1 MKMNRLCL
9 LVGAAAI
16 AGCAYA
22 QDTTLNRNVTVER
35 DFQPV
40 VQQAGKIATK
50 PQAVETTFPPAEVH
64 YSDYVASVSP
74 DFNINPLLSQPTRF
88 STPQTYNGLV
98 RGGIGHTNTLFD
110 FAYHLDDQKN
120 SILDVYANHRAEWG
134 RRTNSRTQ
142 VGFDFRHPFTT
153 AELYFG
159 VRGANRFYTRY
170 GRYYDG
176 DKGLTID
183 HFKDF
188 ESVDKQTIWN
198 VDAFVGVRSTKMSDI
213 QYKAQVGYT
222 LFAMPKEV
230 SEHQLRTTANVDWH
244 SNEHHV
250 GGNFYMQNSF
260 LQTSLYADSL
270 YNSRHSLRIEP
281 YYAYLGRRFSI
292 HAGVQFNLNI
302 GRGSY
307 LSNLDNVTF
316 APAPKVDFEAQ
327 IAKKWLTLYGSATGS
342 HSMGTVE
349 ACMNA
354 IPYRNVHPLITSHH
368 AAPYTPIDAQLGFHI
383 RPYRDLLIDIYGG
396 YAYQINQL
404 TTIATVEKTTAIGAG
419 NIPYEMLPGMIS
431 YLYSDYGRG
440 KIGAAFSYHYQDII
454 TIHLGGNYYF
464 WQSFRFED
472 TEASETDDTRVVLHK
487 SGYDGVLLR
496 KNGVYD
502 RAKWDAHLRIDARI
516 DRHWTLYSDNIF
528 AGSRTALVSQADADG
543 SYERKLK
550 PTVQL
555 SLGCQ
560 YETVVG
566 KNAHRAGQQPNLA
579 VFFQLNNYIHRHN
592 DLWYGYQ
599 TEGIN
604 FVVGVTYRF

>member
-1 MKMNRLCL
+1 MKTNRLSTL
-9 LVGAAAI
+9 LCAAAV
-16 AGCAYA
+16 GCCVYA

-35 DFQPV
+35 DFQPI

-50 PQAVETTFPPAEVH
+50 PQAVEATFPPAEVH

-88 STPQTYNGLV
+88 TSPYRYNGLV
-98 RGGIGHTNTLFD
+98 RGGLGHTNTLFD

-159 VRGANRFYTRY
+159 VRGGNKFYTRY

-183 HFKDF
+183 RFKDF

-198 VDAFVGVRSTKMSDI
+198 VDAFMGVRSTKKSDI
-213 QYKAQVGYT
+213 QYTAQVGYS

-230 SEHQLRTTANVDWH
+230 SEHCLNTKANVDWH

-250 GGNFYMQNSF
+250 GGNLTMQNAF
-260 LQTSLYADSL
+260 MQTSLYADSL
-270 YNSRHSLRIEP
+270 YNSRHALRIEP
-281 YYAYLGRRFSI
+281 YYAYLGSRFSI
-292 HAGVQFNLNI
+292 HVGVQFNLNI

-342 HSMGTVE
+342 LSTGMVE
-349 ACMNA
+349 PCMNA

-368 AAPYTPIDAQLGFHI
+368 VAPYTPIDAQLGFHI

-404 TTIATVEKTTAIGAG
+404 TTLATVAQTTSSGVD
-419 NIPYEMLPGMIS
+419 MLPGMIS
-431 YLYSDYGRG
+431 YFYSDYGRG
-440 KIGAAFSYHYQDII
+440 KIGAEFSYHYQDII

-472 TEASETDDTRVVLHK
+472 TEAGEDNTRVLRK
-487 SGYDGVLLR
+487 SGYEGVVLR

-502 RAKWDAHLRIDARI
+502 RAKWDLHLRIDGRI
-516 DRHWTLYSDNIF
+516 DRHWSLYSDNRF
-528 AGSRTALVSQADADG
+528 SGSRTALVSQADADG
-543 SYERKLK
+543 SYERTLK
-550 PTVQL
+550 PMVNL

-566 KNAHRAGQQPNLA
+566 KYANRQGQQPNLA
-579 VFFQLNNYIHRHN
+579 AFFQLNNYIHRRN

-604 FVVGVTYRF
+604 FLVGVTYRF